1 MEKHGYI
8 KQRYIEP
15 GSLWQNAAELKIE
28 EIKKETLKAMPQTNT
43 PRSLWDFEVE
53 NAAQLRSHTT
63 QDNYSM
69 IQGRL
74 PR

>member
-1 MEKHGYI
+1 MYSDNATELITAKVWRNLMEKHGYI

-43 PRSLWDFEVE
+43 PRRLWDF
-53 NAAQLRSHTT
+53 AA
-63 QDNYSM
+63 
-69 IQGRL
+69 
-74 PR
+74 